1 MYNIDEIKKKQEI
14 NQQYNTKSMQQKNKS
29 TVVQTYKFFSPKAH
43 NKSKRTRRRRGM
55 KIIVVGEGA

>member
-1 MYNIDEIKKKQEI
+1 MYNIDEIKKNRKLTNNITQEVCNRKI
-14 NQQYNTKSMQQKNKS
+14 R
-29 TVVQTYKFFSPKAH
+29 VDVQTNKFFSPKAH